1 MSGDDQ
7 KKTSDVSDTR
17 KFSDLDPDEQS
28 RLRYHVSRSVSD
40 QRQTAQR
47 LIEDFKRQIIT
58 ANTGGVAATI
68 ALIVQIGLSKWFIGG
83 LVIFVLGIITA
94 LWWGLNLPIR
104 LGDAVGNA
112 NRIRV
117 DVMTSKIT
125 LKLRYRFG
133 K

>member
-1 MSGDDQ
+1 M
-7 KKTSDVSDTR
+7 
-17 KFSDLDPDEQS
+17 
-28 RLRYHVSRSVSD
+28 
-40 QRQTAQR
+40 
-47 LIEDFKRQIIT
+47 
-58 ANTGGVAATI
+58 
-68 ALIVQIGLSKWFIGG
+68 
-83 LVIFVLGIITA
+83 IFVLGIITA

-125 LKLRYRFG
+125 IKLRYRFG